1 MIDETADALV
11 HELSCKSG
19 FFPFHESTSDI
30 EDSLLG
36 PFEDDEDE
44 DEALKAYSGNIS
56 ELVNMLDETFPKTQM
71 VQEKTQHREKICS
84 DILVSEN
91 GLRLFTKEVD
101 GSMDIVAYRSDGCY
115 LFYRHTPQKAP
126 QRVAAAPYSVPVS
139 NFTSMHAFL
148 YAYEATLTCL
158 LMNYSSQIAF
168 TPNAPSEDACIV
180 GTVYGIIDYCITQ
193 LELNGFYEYKRLT
206 ILGTSPDHDIATS
219 TAVYSVCQAML
230 EKTNNRGHPLKKT
243 FLKRID
249 AQIGDRPLCKRMQS
263 LCDELLYNI

>member
-1 MIDETADALV
+1 MMDETADALV

-19 FFPFHESTSDI
+19 CFPFHESISDI
-30 EDSLLG
+30 EDSLLS
-36 PFEDDEDE
+36 PFEDDEE
-44 DEALKAYSGNIS
+44 EEALNAYSGNIT
-56 ELVNMLDETFPKTQM
+56 ELVNMLDETFPKTHM

-101 GSMDIVAYRSDGCY
+101 GSMDIVAYRPDGCY
-115 LFYRHTPQKAP
+115 LFYRRSPQKAP
-126 QRVAAAPYSVPVS
+126 QQVAAAPYSVPVS

-168 TPNAPSEDACIV
+168 TPNAPYEDACIV
-180 GTVYGIIDYCITQ
+180 GTVYGIMDYCITQ
-193 LELNGFYEYKRLT
+193 LELNGFYDYKRLT
-206 ILGTSPDHDIATS
+206 ILGTSPDHDIAIS

-230 EKTNNRGHPLKKT
+230 EKKNNRGHALKHT

-249 AQIGDRPLCKRMQS
+249 AQIGDRPLCKRIQS